1 MPSPRSLP
9 VALTLLTVLL
19 PLALTSTIPSL
30 FSMPHHTIFTR
41 QVSNL
46 QTFTG
51 SLGGAAPP
59 ITQSGDSSRPFEVG
73 GSTFTDFKSAA
84 QRTCDNQFTACA
96 SQANAEQN
104 KGGFTVT
111 DCSNQKS
118 TASPSIL
125 AISFPI
131 SHFLLHDE
139 RRRSGAKPPLPS
151 TFFWSC
157 PFGSSTGKRADGTG
171 EQRSVRPR
179 RRRRARSRS
188 RKSPV

>member
-9 VALTLLTVLL
+9 LALTLLTVLL
-19 PLALTSTIPSL
+19 SPASSSTIPSL
-30 FSMPHHTIFTR
+30 FSMPYHTIFTR

-104 KGGFTVT
+104 KGGFTVA
-111 DCSNQKS
+111 DCSDQK
-118 TASPSIL
+118 TQCEAAQASAGTQSFVEVPSVNIGPDPD
-125 AISFPI
+125 FPDFDLI
-131 SHFLLHDE
+131 CD
-139 RRRSGAKPPLPS
+139 A
-151 TFFWSC
+151 
-157 PFGSSTGKRADGTG
+157 
-171 EQRSVRPR
+171 
-179 RRRRARSRS
+179 
-188 RKSPV
+188 

>member
-9 VALTLLTVLL
+9 LALTLLTVLL
-19 PLALTSTIPSL
+19 PLASSSTIPSL
-30 FSMPHHTIFTR
+30 FSMPYHTIFTR

-104 KGGFTVT
+104 KGGFTVA
-111 DCSNQKS
+111 DCSDQKS
-118 TASPSIL
+118 TASPPSL
-125 AISFPI
+125 PFPFPI
-131 SHFLLHDE
+131 SCLNDE
-139 RRRSGAKPPLPS
+139 RRRSGANPLPHL
-151 TFFWSC
+151 FFGHVLSDLLLEREL
-157 PFGSSTGKRADGTG
+157 TVLG
-171 EQRSVRPR
+171 EQRNARPR
-179 RRRRARSRS
+179 KRRRARSRLW
-188 RKSPV
+188 KSPV

>member
-9 VALTLLTVLL
+9 LALTLLTVLL
-19 PLALTSTIPSL
+19 SPASSSTIPSL
-30 FSMPHHTIFTR
+30 FSMPYHTIFTR

-104 KGGFTVT
+104 KGGFTVA
-111 DCSNQKS
+111 DCSDQKS

-125 AISFPI
+125 AIAHFPFLI
-131 SHFLLHDE
+131 SYLNDE
-139 RRRSGAKPPLPS
+139 RRRSGAKPPSP
-151 TFFWSC
+151 FFWSC
-157 PFGSSTGKRADGTG
+157 SFGSSAGKRADGTG
-171 EQRSVRPR
+171 
-179 RRRRARSRS
+179 
-188 RKSPV
+188 

>member
-1 MPSPRSLP
+1 MEVGEIWAYSIFLPLRNYSVTIFLTLSLCNTFTVTSILQENRIRGSPTFTSIYSLPAIMPPRRSLP
-9 VALTLLTVLL
+9 FALTLLTVLL
-19 PLALTSTIPSL
+19 PPASTSTIPSL
-30 FSMPHHTIFTR
+30 FSMPYHTIFTR

-59 ITQSGDSSRPFEVG
+59 ITQSDDSSRPFEVG

-84 QRTCDNQFTACA
+84 QRTCDNQFTTCA

-125 AISFPI
+125 AISYFP
-131 SHFLLHDE
+131 F
-139 RRRSGAKPPLPS
+139 P
-151 TFFWSC
+151 T
-157 PFGSSTGKRADGTG
+157 
-171 EQRSVRPR
+171 
-179 RRRRARSRS
+179 
-188 RKSPV
+188 